1 MRIGVDLGGTNVRA
15 GLVKDGHIV
24 RLLSEP
30 CKADR
35 PEGEVVDHIASLIG
49 ELMRPEVSRIG
60 IGVPSVV
67 DAARGIVYNVVG
79 IPSWREVYLKDLLE
93 KRFSVPVHVNNDC
106 NCFALGVCRFGEASA
121 FSDVVCVALGTGV
134 GGAVIS
140 DGRMVAG
147 ANGAAG
153 EFGHMTINPA
163 ETETCAC
170 GRRGCVQQ
178 YVSASGIARLAR
190 KYLAEHEGASVLR
203 SVKKLTTK
211 DVFDAAKNGDGAAN
225 AILENVYD
233 AFGYAISAVC
243 TVADPEVV
251 VIGGGVS
258 KAGEVLVEG
267 AKKGFLKYVFY
278 PSTDVRFNLAVLGN
292 DAGIYGCCKLLLD
305 SLA

>member
-134 GGAVIS
+134 GAGIVITNTIAAAASSWAAARRARRLTSAPRRAIPKRWRSGAS
-140 DGRMVAG
+140 SGGM
-147 ANGAAG
+147 
-153 EFGHMTINPA
+153 
-163 ETETCAC
+163 
-170 GRRGCVQQ
+170 
-178 YVSASGIARLAR
+178 SASW
-190 KYLAEHEGASVLR
+190 
-203 SVKKLTTK
+203 
-211 DVFDAAKNGDGAAN
+211 
-225 AILENVYD
+225 
-233 AFGYAISAVC
+233 
-243 TVADPEVV
+243 
-251 VIGGGVS
+251 
-258 KAGEVLVEG
+258 
-267 AKKGFLKYVFY
+267 
-278 PSTDVRFNLAVLGN
+278 
-292 DAGIYGCCKLLLD
+292 
-305 SLA
+305 

>member
-134 GGAVIS
+134 GGGVVL
-140 DGRMVAG
+140 GG
-147 ANGAAG
+147 KLLTGYTGAAS
-153 EFGHMTINPA
+153 EIGHMVIAAGNSTAAGTPGRGRSEASRIWTGITNTIA
-163 ETETCAC
+163 AAASSWAAA
-170 GRRGCVQQ
+170 RRARRLTSAPRRAIPKRWRFGASSGGM
-178 YVSASGIARLAR
+178 SASW
-190 KYLAEHEGASVLR
+190 
-203 SVKKLTTK
+203 
-211 DVFDAAKNGDGAAN
+211 
-225 AILENVYD
+225 
-233 AFGYAISAVC
+233 
-243 TVADPEVV
+243 
-251 VIGGGVS
+251 
-258 KAGEVLVEG
+258 
-267 AKKGFLKYVFY
+267 
-278 PSTDVRFNLAVLGN
+278 
-292 DAGIYGCCKLLLD
+292 
-305 SLA
+305 